1 MKETPPVLTAGPAA
15 WIRDRGRK
23 RSRLLGTRPSR
34 ATGGRGA
41 RRPGSRPGPRAGSA
55 FALIPPG
62 ARGESGLSPRLAPA
76 TSEARRSPGACRG
89 AGQPRPAH
97 GGSLAEGG
105 QGPRDV
111 APEPP
116 GALDAAGLPG
126 FCYAVLHPE
135 PSRFRATNA
144 RKMGTNIR
152 PHLPGR
158 GAACATIR
166 DTQIPG
172 WSQPHPAAPLKP
184 RRA

>member
-55 FALIPPG
+55 FALIPSG
-62 ARGESGLSPRLAPA
+62 ARGKSGLSPRLAPA

-111 APEPP
+111 ASRGWMRQGSRGSATQFCTLNPVGSEPLMLVKWERTSDPTSP
-116 GALDAAGLPG
+116 GVGRPAPQLETPRSRGG
-126 FCYAVLHPE
+126 
-135 PSRFRATNA
+135 PSH
-144 RKMGTNIR
+144 IR
-152 PHLPGR
+152 LRP
-158 GAACATIR
+158 
-166 DTQIPG
+166 
-172 WSQPHPAAPLKP
+172 
-184 RRA
+184 